1 MRDLLSS
8 FGGTVTKVCSCLEKL
23 NVQMCFFFAFGVIS
37 FGGQLYES
45 ESFLIAFNG
54 KLTRLCKTFM
64 LI

>member
-1 MRDLLSS
+1 MRDLLLS

-23 NVQMCFFFAFGVIS
+23 NVLYAFGVIS

-45 ESFLIAFNG
+45 EGFLIAFNG